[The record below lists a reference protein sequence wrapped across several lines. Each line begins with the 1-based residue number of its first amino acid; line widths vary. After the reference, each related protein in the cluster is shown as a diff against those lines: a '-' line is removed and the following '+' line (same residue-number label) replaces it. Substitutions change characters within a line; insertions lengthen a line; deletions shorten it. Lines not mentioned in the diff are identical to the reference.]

1 MSIERRHS
9 PEHWRDRAKEIRA
22 KADNCEYPETRDAL
36 RNTAECYDALARSI
50 ENIRT
55 VRLLMEKADA
65 KQQYSFS
72 ALIDQV

>member
-50 ENIRT
+50 ENISHGPTPDGEGGRQAA
-55 VRLLMEKADA
+55 V
-65 KQQYSFS
+65 FFFCPH
-72 ALIDQV
+72 